1 MRAEAPVVA
10 ALTRLGII
18 AGGGDLPRK
27 LADHARAAGRPVFV
41 LGISGFAEP
50 AFISEFGGVEA
61 SIGEVGKHID
71 LLRAAGCTEVVFA
84 GIVKRPDFA
93 HLKLD
98 MKGALLLPKV
108 IAAAG
113 RGDDALLRVVLG
125 AFEDAGFKV
134 VGADDVLV
142 DLLVPAGA
150 LGAHRPAFEHWTDIR
165 HAARVASAMGG
176 LDIGQGAVS
185 CSGLILAVEAQ
196 EGTDQM
202 LERCA
207 TLPTA
212 IRGSAEHR
220 RGVLVKRP
228 KPIQERRIDLPTI
241 GLDTIRLAA
250 EAGLAGI
257 AVEARGALMLN
268 RSEMIDLADRLGLFI
283 YAFTPGE
290 AE

>member
-1 MRAEAPVVA
+1 MA
-10 ALTRLGII
+10 ALTRLGVI

-27 LADHARAAGRPVFV
+27 LADHARAAGRPVYV
-41 LGISGFAEP
+41 LGISGFADP
-50 AFISEFGGVEA
+50 AFLAEFGGAEA
-61 SIGEVGKHID
+61 SIGEVGKHIE
-71 LLRAAGCTEVVFA
+71 LLTTAGCEEVVFA
-84 GIVKRPDFA
+84 GVVKRPDFA

-98 MKGALLLPKV
+98 IKGAILLPKV

-125 AFEDAGFKV
+125 AFEEAGFKV
-134 VGADDVLV
+134 VGADDVLAN
-142 DLLVPAGA
+142 LLAPAGQ
-150 LGAHRPAFEHWTDIR
+150 LGTHRPTFEHWTDIR
-165 HAARVASAMGG
+165 HAARVASAMGA

-196 EGTDQM
+196 EGTDRM

-207 TLPTA
+207 SLPVA
-212 IRGSAEHR
+212 VRGVPEHR

-228 KPIQERRIDLPTI
+228 KPMQERRIDLPTI
-241 GLDTIRLAA
+241 GIRTVQLAA

-257 AVEARGALMLN
+257 AIEARGALVLN
-268 RSEMIDLADRLGLFI
+268 RSELVDLADRLGLFV
-283 YAFTPGE
+283 YAFTAGE

>member
-1 MRAEAPVVA
+1 MA

-27 LADHARAAGRPVFV
+27 LADHARAAGRAVYI

-50 AFISEFGGVEA
+50 AFISEFGGTEV

-71 LLRAAGCTEVVFA
+71 LLKAAGCEDVVFA
-84 GIVKRPDFA
+84 GIVKRPDFG

-98 MKGALLLPKV
+98 MKGAMLLPKV

-113 RGDDALLRVVLG
+113 RGDDALLRVILG
-125 AFEDAGFKV
+125 AFEDAGFRV
-134 VGADDVLV
+134 VGADDVLA
-142 DLLVPAGA
+142 DLLAPAGP
-150 LGAHRPAFEHWTDIR
+150 LGAHRPALEHWVDIR

-185 CSGLILAVEAQ
+185 CAGLILAVEAQ
-196 EGTDQM
+196 EGTDHM

-207 TLPTA
+207 SLPEA
-212 IRGSAEHR
+212 IRGTAAQR

-228 KPIQERRIDLPTI
+228 KPMQERRIDLPTV
-241 GLDTIRLAA
+241 GVQTVRLAA
-250 EAGLAGI
+250 NAGLAGI
-257 AVEARGALMLN
+257 AVEAGGALVIN
-268 RSEMIDLADRLGLFI
+268 RAETTELADRLGLFI
-283 YAFTPGE
+283 YAFSAGE

>member
-1 MRAEAPVVA
+1 MA
-10 ALTRLGII
+10 ALTRLGVI
-18 AGGGDLPRK
+18 AGGGELPRK
-27 LADHARAAGRPVFV
+27 LADHARAAGRPVYV

-50 AFISEFGGVEA
+50 SLIAEFGGAEA

-71 LLRAAGCTEVVFA
+71 LLKAAGCEEVVFA
-84 GIVKRPDFA
+84 GVVKRPDFA

-98 MKGALLLPKV
+98 IKGALLLPRV

-125 AFEDAGFKV
+125 AFEEAGFKV
-134 VGADDVLV
+134 VGADDVLAE
-142 DLLVPAGA
+142 LLAPAGA
-150 LGAHRPAFEHWTDIR
+150 LGAHRPAFEHWADIR

-196 EGTDQM
+196 EGTDRM

-207 TLPTA
+207 CLPAA
-212 IRGSAEHR
+212 IRGTADLR

-228 KPIQERRIDLPTI
+228 KPMQERRIDLPTI
-241 GLDTIRLAA
+241 GLRTVQLAA
-250 EAGLAGI
+250 EAGLAGL
-257 AVEARGALMLN
+257 AVEARGALVLN
-268 RSEMIDLADRLGLFI
+268 RAEMVDLADRLGLFI
-283 YAFTPGE
+283 YAFTAGE